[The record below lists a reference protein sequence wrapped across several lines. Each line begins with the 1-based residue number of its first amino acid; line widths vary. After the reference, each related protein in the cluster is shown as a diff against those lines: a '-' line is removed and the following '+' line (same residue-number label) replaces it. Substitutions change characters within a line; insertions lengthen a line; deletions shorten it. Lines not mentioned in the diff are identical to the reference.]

1 MLSNTF
7 RLYLLSNHKTSDVLQ
22 EDKRDLPLRT
32 KLNKVGALHR
42 ALAEQYAIVCYDT
55 DWVAIKLSKAGNQRG
70 TITLLEFVETRTVKH
85 ACQDVVHV
93 EGFLVIDRNDA
104 VELICIEERFLW
116 PISVVLVFSEVV
128 LDAEIRYD

>member
-1 MLSNTF
+1 
-7 RLYLLSNHKTSDVLQ
+7 
-22 EDKRDLPLRT
+22 
-32 KLNKVGALHR
+32 
-42 ALAEQYAIVCYDT
+42 
-55 DWVAIKLSKAGNQRG
+55 
-70 TITLLEFVETRTVKH
+70 
-85 ACQDVVHV
+85 VVHV